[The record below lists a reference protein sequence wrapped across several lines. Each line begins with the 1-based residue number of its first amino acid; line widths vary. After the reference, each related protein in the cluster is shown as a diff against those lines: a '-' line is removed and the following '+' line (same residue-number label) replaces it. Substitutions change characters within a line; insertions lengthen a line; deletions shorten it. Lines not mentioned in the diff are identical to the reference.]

1 MIAHKNILITDI
13 GSTTTKAV
21 LFQKDSES
29 YKLIALK
36 NVGTTVERPQ
46 EDVKIG
52 IFDSIQELEEISG
65 MQLLEKDSTSDNL
78 HFNKDTLYL
87 TTSSAGGGLQI
98 IVFGLTLFDSAS
110 SAKRAAY
117 GSGGVIL
124 DTFAINDNRTPVE
137 KMQLI
142 RLLRPDIILFSGG
155 TDGGNIS
162 SIVRMGELL
171 SLAHP
176 KPKFGDKTKIPL
188 VYAGNKDAQSFI
200 KSLFYDKFQ
209 LYIVPNIRPTLQNE
223 NLPPAQ
229 EKIHQLF
236 MDNVMEQA
244 PGYGSLKKV
253 VSDDIIPTPSG
264 VINAL
269 RLVSKELGKNVISVD
284 IGGATT
290 DVFSNILDRYYR
302 TVSANYGMSYSISNV
317 MKDATFKRIQRW
329 LPADIDEHYI
339 RNYIANKMLY
349 PLYIPNDDT
358 QVAIEHA
365 VAREAIRMSKRHHMK
380 MHFNTQ
386 KISFLDR
393 LKHMDLDKFLEC
405 FYVEKLQEQRSFHMK
420 DVGIMIGAGGVLSN
434 APSNKHALIA
444 ISDGMKPEGITE
456 IWRDNHFISPHL
468 GKLSEVDNELASK
481 LLQKECYQKI
491 GICIRPV
498 CKTMKSDQKV
508 MEIQI
513 GDDSHTIISNTL
525 KYFPNESKAAH
536 KISIKLEKGFSF
548 GSGEHE
554 FALETELPILVDTRF
569 RDNTSFTQYNA
580 EMKLFDIEKPKK
592 ELEDCF
598 SSYLKNKKIENGTFT
613 IKRELP
619 YSGEIFVTNN
629 EEVKP
634 FTLIGENKYAPPKIY
649 VLSLFTLD
657 YLDLNPELM
666 KKSMLVKEGDS
677 VKFNQKI
684 IEITERGL
692 MSAFSG
698 KSGEYRTPVR
708 GKIEHINFE
717 IGTIILREIQD
728 YSTKPLIVN
737 IAKELKIE
745 PKHIKGYLKKREGDF
760 LETYEPLASRLDKD
774 FSKVM
779 PSPAT
784 GVITAIDTEKGTIT
798 IQYKNEPYHV
808 FANVSGKVIDVE
820 ENLSA
825 TIQYNGSKLVGII
838 GFGGEK
844 TSGMLIINKSHLEN
858 DTKYRDKILVCFEK
872 ISYDFLRDCAEQD
885 VAGMVA
891 PSIDN
896 KDLVEFLG
904 EEIGV
909 ALTGNENI
917 PFPIIL
923 TEGFGN
929 FRMNAVFETFFKEQQ
944 HKKMYMNGHTQI
956 RAGVVRPQ
964 MIIFE

>member
-1 MIAHKNILITDI
+1 MINKKNILITDV

-21 LFQKDSES
+21 LFQKDSDS
-29 YKLIALK
+29 YKLVALK

-52 IFDSIQELEEISG
+52 IFDSIRQI
-65 MQLLEKDSTSDNL
+65 EKATGIKLFDKESTPQNL
-78 HFNKDTLYL
+78 HFNNETIYL

-98 IVFGLTLFDSAS
+98 LVFGLTLFDSAS

-200 KSLFYDKFQ
+200 GSLFSDKFQ
-209 LYIVPNIRPTLQNE
+209 LCIVPNIRPTLKDE

-229 EKIHQLF
+229 QKIHQLF

-244 PGYGSLKKV
+244 PGYDSLKKV

-269 RLVSKELGKNVISVD
+269 RLVSKEMDKDIISVD

-290 DVFSNILDRYYR
+290 DVFSNIIGKYYR

-317 MKDATFKRIQRW
+317 MKDTSFKKIQRW

-349 PLYIPNDDT
+349 PLYIPKDDI

-365 VAREAIRMSKRHHMK
+365 VAREAIRMSKKHHMK

-386 KISFLDR
+386 KIGFLDK

-405 FYVEKLQEQRSFHMK
+405 FYVEKLEEQRSFHMK
-420 DVGIMIGAGGVLSN
+420 DIGIMIGAGGVFSN
-434 APSNKHALIA
+434 APSSIHALIT
-444 ISDGMKPEGITE
+444 ICDGLNPEGVTE

-468 GKLSEVDNELASK
+468 GKLSEVDNELASE

-491 GICIRPV
+491 GICVRPIY
-498 CKTMKSDQKV
+498 KNMKPDQKV

-513 GDDSHTIISNTL
+513 GIEYYVILSNSI
-525 KYFPNESKAAH
+525 KYFSNEENTAH
-536 KISIKLEKGFSF
+536 KILIKLEKGFSF
-548 GSGEHE
+548 GNSEHE
-554 FALETELPILVDTRF
+554 FELNTELPILVDTRF
-569 RDNTSFTQYNA
+569 RENTSFEQYNK
-580 EMKLFDIEKPKK
+580 ELNLFEIEKS
-592 ELEDCF
+592 ETDLEECF
-598 SSYLKNKKIENGTFT
+598 SSYLENKQINEGTFT

-619 YSGEIFVTNN
+619 YSGEIFVKKD

-649 VLSLFTLD
+649 VLSLFTMD

-666 KKSMLVKEGDS
+666 KKSMLVREGDS
-677 VKFNQKI
+677 VKFNQRI

-698 KSGEYRTPVR
+698 KSGKYQTPVR

-717 IGTIILREIQD
+717 TGTIILREIQD
-728 YSTKPLIVN
+728 YSTKPLTIN
-737 IAKELKIE
+737 IAKELKIT

-760 LETYEPLASRLDKD
+760 VETYEPLASRLERD
-774 FSKVM
+774 FSHVI

-784 GVITAIDTEKGTIT
+784 GVITAIDTEKGTMT
-798 IQYKNEPYHV
+798 IQYKNEPYRV
-808 FANVSGKVIDVE
+808 FANVSGKVIDVV

-825 TIQYNGSKLVGII
+825 TIQYKGIKLNGII

-844 TSGMLIINKSHLEN
+844 TSGIHIINESYLEK
-858 DTKYRDKILVCFEK
+858 DSKYHEKILVCFDK
-872 ISYDFLRDCAEQD
+872 ISYPFLKDCAECD
-885 VAGMVA
+885 VAGVIA

-923 TEGFGN
+923 TEGFGD
-929 FRMNAVFETFFKEQQ
+929 FRMNAVFENFFKEQQ
-944 HKKMYMNGHTQI
+944 HKMIYMNGHTQI

-964 MIIFE
+964 MIVFE

>member
-1 MIAHKNILITDI
+1 MINEKNILITDI

-21 LFQKDSES
+21 LFQKGSEP
-29 YKLIALK
+29 YKLTALQ
-36 NVGTTVERPQ
+36 NVGTTVECPQ

-52 IFDSIQELEEISG
+52 IFNSIQKIEKATDI
-65 MQLLEKDSTSDNL
+65 QLLEKDSTSENL
-78 HFNKDTLYL
+78 RFNKDTLYL

-98 IVFGLTLFDSAS
+98 LVFGLTLFDSAS

-176 KPKFGDKTKIPL
+176 KPKFGDKTEIPL

-200 KSLFYDKFQ
+200 QSLFSEKFQ

-253 VSDDIIPTPSG
+253 VADDIIPTPSG

-269 RLVSKELGKNVISVD
+269 RLVSKELGKNIISVD

-290 DVFSNILDRYYR
+290 DVFSNIMGKYYR

-317 MKDATFKRIQRW
+317 MKDATYENIQKW
-329 LPADIDEHYI
+329 LPEDLDEHYV
-339 RNYIANKMLY
+339 RNYISNKMLY
-349 PLYIPNDDT
+349 PLYIPQDDT
-358 QVAIEHA
+358 QIAIEHA
-365 VAREAIRMSKRHHMK
+365 TARGAIRMSKRHHMK

-386 KISFLDR
+386 KIGFLDR
-393 LKHMDLDKFLEC
+393 LKHMDFDKFMEC

-420 DVGIMIGAGGVLSN
+420 DIGIMIGAGGVLSN
-434 APSNKHALIA
+434 SPSSTHALIT
-444 ISDGMKPEGITE
+444 ICDGLKPEGITE
-456 IWRDNHFISPHL
+456 IWRDKYFISPHL
-468 GKLSEVDNELASK
+468 GKLSEVNNELASE
-481 LLQKECYQKI
+481 LLHKECYQKI
-491 GICIRPV
+491 GICIRPIFQ
-498 CKTMKSDQKV
+498 KMKADQKV
-508 MEIQI
+508 MEIII
-513 GDDSHTIISNTL
+513 GEQSHKILSNSI
-525 KYFPNESKAAH
+525 KYFPNEDKTLQR
-536 KISIKLEKGFSF
+536 ILIKLEKGFSL
-548 GSGEHE
+548 GNNDHNYE
-554 FALETELPILVDTRF
+554 FETELPILVDTRF
-569 RDNTSFTQYNA
+569 RNNTSFKQFNS
-580 EMKLFDIEKPKK
+580 ELKLFDFENPAIA
-592 ELEDCF
+592 LEDCF
-598 SSYLKNKKIENGTFT
+598 SSYLENKKIDEGTFT

-619 YSGEIFVTNN
+619 YSGNIFVTKD
-629 EEVKP
+629 EEVMP
-634 FTLIGENKYAPPKIY
+634 DTLIGENKYAPPKIY
-649 VLSLFTLD
+649 VLSLFTMD

-666 KKSMLVKEGDS
+666 KKSMLVEEGDS

-684 IEITERGL
+684 IEISDRG
-692 MSAFSG
+692 MISAFSG
-698 KSGEYRTPVR
+698 KVGEYRTPVR

-717 IGTIILREIQD
+717 TGTIILREIQD
-728 YSTKPLIVN
+728 YSTKPFTVK
-737 IAKELKIE
+737 IAKELKIN

-760 LETYEPLASRLDKD
+760 VETYEPLASRLEKD
-774 FSKVM
+774 FSHVIHA
-779 PSPAT
+779 PTS
-784 GVITAIDTEKGTIT
+784 GVITNIDTQKGTVT
-798 IQYKNEPYHV
+798 IQYKNEPYHIY
-808 FANVSGKVIDVE
+808 ANVSGKVINVE

-825 TIQYNGSKLVGII
+825 TIQYTGSRLHGII
-838 GFGGEK
+838 GFGGER
-844 TSGMLIINKSHLEN
+844 TNNMLILHDPILDNKV
-858 DTKYRDKILVCFEK
+858 KYHDKIIICFNK
-872 ISYDFLRDCAEQD
+872 ITYDFIKICAEKD
-885 VAGMVA
+885 VAGVIA

-909 ALTGNENI
+909 ALTGNESI

-929 FRMNAVFETFFKEQQ
+929 FRMNAVFETFFKEHQN
-944 HKKMYMNGHTQI
+944 KKIYMNGHTQI

-964 MIIFE
+964 IIVFE

>member
-1 MIAHKNILITDI
+1 MITKKNILITDI

-21 LFQKDSES
+21 LFQKKAGS

-52 IFDSIQELEEISG
+52 IFDSIQQIEKAAGIH
-65 MQLLEKDSTSDNL
+65 LLDNDSTSNNL
-78 HFNKDTLYL
+78 KFNKDTLYL

-98 IVFGLTLFDSAS
+98 LVFGLTLFDSAS

-176 KPKFGDKTKIPL
+176 KPKFGDKTEIPL
-188 VYAGNKDAQSFI
+188 VYAGNKEAQSFI
-200 KSLFYDKFQ
+200 QSLFSDKFQ
-209 LYIVPNIRPTLQNE
+209 LYIVPNIRPTLQDE

-244 PGYGSLKKV
+244 PGYNSLKKV

-269 RLVSKELGKNVISVD
+269 RLVSKELGKNIISVD

-290 DVFSNILDRYYR
+290 DVFSNIMGKYYR

-317 MKDATFKRIQRW
+317 MKDTTFEKIQRW
-329 LPADIDEHYI
+329 LPADLDEYYI
-339 RNYIANKMLY
+339 RNYISNKMLY
-349 PLYIPNDDT
+349 PLYIPKDDIQT
-358 QVAIEHA
+358 AIEHA
-365 VAREAIRMSKRHHMK
+365 VAREAIQMSKRHHMK

-386 KISFLDR
+386 KIGFLDR

-405 FYVEKLQEQRSFHMK
+405 FYVEKLKEQRSFNIK
-420 DVGIMIGAGGVLSN
+420 DIGIMIGAGGVVSN
-434 APSNKHALIA
+434 APSNTHALLMIC
-444 ISDGMKPEGITE
+444 DGLKPEGITE

-468 GKLSEVDNELASK
+468 GKLSEVDSELAAE
-481 LLQKECYQKI
+481 LLNTECYQKI
-491 GICIRPV
+491 GICIRPIFQ
-498 CKTMKSDQKV
+498 KMKSNQNV
-508 MEIQI
+508 MEVFI
-513 GDDSHTIISNTL
+513 GNEKHTIESNAL
-525 KYFPNESKAAH
+525 KYFPNEDNTPQRIH
-536 KISIKLEKGFSF
+536 IKLEKGFSL
-548 GSGEHE
+548 GDGEHE
-554 FALETELPILVDTRF
+554 FNFETELPILIDTRF
-569 RDNTSFTQYNA
+569 RDNTSFDQYNN
-580 EMKLFDIEKPKK
+580 ELGLFDMENPATALD
-592 ELEDCF
+592 ECF
-598 SSYLKNKKIENGTFT
+598 SSHFENKKIEEGTFK

-619 YSGEIFVTNN
+619 YSGNIFVTID
-629 EEVKP
+629 EEVTP
-634 FTLIGENKYAPPKIY
+634 STLIGENKYAPPKIY
-649 VLSLFTLD
+649 VLPLFTMD
-657 YLDLNPELM
+657 YLDLNPDLM

-684 IEITERGL
+684 IEIPDRG
-692 MSAFSG
+692 MISAFSG
-698 KSGEYRTPVR
+698 KVGEYRTPVR

-717 IGTIILREIQD
+717 TGTIILREIQD
-728 YSTKPLIVN
+728 YSTKPFTVK
-737 IAKELKIE
+737 IAKELKIN
-745 PKHIKGYLKKREGDF
+745 PKHIKGYLKKHEGDF
-760 LETYEPLASRLDKD
+760 VETYEPLAARLDKD
-774 FSKVM
+774 FSHVI
-779 PSPAT
+779 PAPTT
-784 GVITAIDTEKGTIT
+784 GVITKVDNEKGTIT
-798 IQYKNEPYHV
+798 IQYKNEPYRV
-808 FANVSGKVIDVE
+808 YANVNGKVIDVE
-820 ENLSA
+820 KDLSS
-825 TIQYNGSKLVGII
+825 TIQYNGSRLNGII

-844 TSGMLIINKSHLEN
+844 TSGMHILNKSHLEKN
-858 DTKYRDKILVCFEK
+858 TEYNNKTLVCLEK
-872 ISYDFLRDCAEQD
+872 ISCDFLKDCAEHD
-885 VAGMVA
+885 IAGVIA

-909 ALTGNENI
+909 ALTGNESI

-944 HKKMYMNGHTQI
+944 NKMMYMNGHTQI

-964 MIIFE
+964 MIVLK

>member
-1 MIAHKNILITDI
+1 MITHKNILITDI

-21 LFQKDSES
+21 LFQKDPDS

-52 IFDSIQELEEISG
+52 IFDSIQQLEKISG
-65 MQLLEKDSTSDNL
+65 MQLLEKNSTAENL

-176 KPKFGDKTKIPL
+176 KPKFGYKTKIPL
-188 VYAGNKDAQSFI
+188 VYAGNKEAQSFI
-200 KSLFYDKFQ
+200 RSLFSDKFQ
-209 LYIVPNIRPTLQNE
+209 LYIVPNIRPTLQDE

-236 MDNVMEQA
+236 MDNVMKQA
-244 PGYGSLKKV
+244 PGYGSLKKIV
-253 VSDDIIPTPSG
+253 ADDIIPTPSG

-269 RLVSKELGKNVISVD
+269 RLVSKEMGKNIISVD

-290 DVFSNILDRYYR
+290 DVFSNIMGKYYR

-317 MKDATFKRIQRW
+317 MKDTTFERIQMW
-329 LPADIDEHYI
+329 LPAAIDEHYI

-349 PLYIPNDDT
+349 PLYIPKNDT

-365 VAREAIRMSKRHHMK
+365 VAREAIRMSKKHHMK
-380 MHFNTQ
+380 MHFNTE
-386 KISFLDR
+386 KIGFLDR
-393 LKHMDLDKFLEC
+393 LKHMELDKFLEC
-405 FYVEKLQEQRSFHMK
+405 FYVEKLHEKRSFHVK
-420 DVGIMIGAGGVLSN
+420 DISIMIGAGGVLSN
-434 APSNKHALIA
+434 VPSNKHALLTIC
-444 ISDGMKPEGITE
+444 DGLKPEGVTE

-468 GKLSEVDNELASK
+468 GKLSEVDSELASE

-491 GICIRPV
+491 GIFIRPI
-498 CKTMKSDQKV
+498 CKNMKTDQKI
-508 MEIQI
+508 MEIII
-513 GDDSHTIISNTL
+513 GDESHTILSNTI

-536 KISIKLEKGFSF
+536 QISFKLEKGFSF
-548 GSGEHE
+548 GNGEHE
-554 FALETELPILVDTRF
+554 FALETELPILIDTRF
-569 RDNTSFTQYNA
+569 RDNTSFDQYNK
-580 EMKLFDIEKPKK
+580 ELKLFNVEKT
-592 ELEDCF
+592 ETDLEKCF
-598 SSYLKNKKIENGTFT
+598 SSYLENKKIEEGTFT

-619 YSGEIFVTNN
+619 YSGEIFVTKN

-666 KKSMLVKEGDS
+666 EKSMLVKEGDS

-684 IEITERGL
+684 IEIPDRGM

-698 KSGEYRTPVR
+698 KSSEYRTPVR
-708 GKIEHINFE
+708 GNIEHINFE
-717 IGTIILREIQD
+717 TGTIILREIQD

-737 IAKELKIE
+737 IAKELKIT

-760 LETYEPLASRLDKD
+760 VETYEPLASRLERD
-774 FSKVM
+774 FSKVI

-784 GVITAIDTEKGTIT
+784 GVITAIDTEKGTVT
-798 IQYKNEPYHV
+798 IQYKNEPYRV
-808 FANVSGKVIDVE
+808 FANVCGKVIDVE

-825 TIQYNGSKLVGII
+825 TIQYKGSKLNGII
-838 GFGGEK
+838 GFGREK
-844 TSGMLIINKSHLEN
+844 TSGMLIINESHLEN
-858 DTKYRDKILVCFEK
+858 DAKYQDKILVCFEK
-872 ISYDFLRDCAEQD
+872 ISYDFLRDCSEND
-885 VAGMVA
+885 VAGVVA

-944 HKKMYMNGHTQI
+944 HKKIYMNGHTQI

>member
-1 MIAHKNILITDI
+1 MITKKNILITDI

-21 LFQKDSES
+21 LFQKGSES
-29 YKLIALK
+29 YTLTALQ

-52 IFDSIQELEEISG
+52 IFNSIQNIEKATDI
-65 MQLLEKDSTSDNL
+65 QLLDKDSTSENL
-78 HFNKDTLYL
+78 RFNKDTLYL

-98 IVFGLTLFDSAS
+98 LVFGLTLFDSAS

-176 KPKFGDKTKIPL
+176 KPKFGDKTEIPL

-200 KSLFYDKFQ
+200 QSLFSEKFQ
-209 LYIVPNIRPTLQNE
+209 LYIVPNIRPTLQDE

-253 VSDDIIPTPSG
+253 VADAIIPTPSG

-269 RLVSKELGKNVISVD
+269 RLISKQMGKNIISVD

-290 DVFSNILDRYYR
+290 DVFSNIMGKYYR

-317 MKDATFKRIQRW
+317 MKDATFEKIQRW
-329 LPADIDEHYI
+329 LPESLDEHYI
-339 RNYIANKMLY
+339 RNYISNKMLY
-349 PLYIPNDDT
+349 PLYIPQDDT
-358 QVAIEHA
+358 QTAIEHA
-365 VAREAIRMSKRHHMK
+365 TAREAIQMSIRHHMK

-386 KISFLDR
+386 KIGFLDR
-393 LKHMDLDKFLEC
+393 LKHTDFDKFLEC

-420 DVGIMIGAGGVLSN
+420 DIGIMIGAGGVLSN
-434 APSNKHALIA
+434 APSSTHALIT
-444 ISDGMKPEGITE
+444 ICDGLKPEGITE

-468 GKLSEVDNELASK
+468 GKLSEVNSELASE
-481 LLQKECYQKI
+481 LLHKECYQKI
-491 GICIRPV
+491 GMCIRPIFQ
-498 CKTMKSDQKV
+498 KMKAGQKV
-508 MEIQI
+508 MEIII
-513 GDDSHTIISNTL
+513 GSESHTILSNSL
-525 KYFPNESKAAH
+525 KYFPNENNTLQ
-536 KISIKLEKGFSF
+536 KIIINLEKGFSL
-548 GSGEHE
+548 GNNDHE
-554 FALETELPILVDTRF
+554 YTFETDQAILADTRF
-569 RDNTSFTQYNA
+569 RDNTSIKQYNS
-580 EMKLFDIEKPKK
+580 ELKLFDLGNPAIA
-592 ELEDCF
+592 LEECF
-598 SSYLKNKKIENGTFT
+598 SSYIENKKIETGTYA

-619 YSGEIFVTNN
+619 YSGNIFVTKD
-629 EEVKP
+629 EEVTP
-634 FTLIGENKYAPPKIY
+634 DTLIGENKYAPPKIY
-649 VLSLFTLD
+649 VLSLFTMD

-666 KKSMLVKEGDS
+666 EKSMLVKEGES

-684 IEITERGL
+684 IEISDRG
-692 MSAFSG
+692 MISAFSG
-698 KSGEYRTPVR
+698 KVGEYRTPVR

-717 IGTIILREIQD
+717 TGTIILREIQD
-728 YSTKPLIVN
+728 YSTKPFTVK
-737 IAKELKIE
+737 IAKELKIN

-760 LETYEPLASRLDKD
+760 VETYEPLASRLEKD
-774 FSKVM
+774 FSHVI
-779 PSPAT
+779 PAPT
-784 GVITAIDTEKGTIT
+784 SGVITNIDADKGTVT
-798 IQYKNEPYHV
+798 IQYKNEPFRIY
-808 FANVSGKVIDVE
+808 ANVCGKVIDVE

-825 TIQYNGSKLVGII
+825 TIQYIGSRLNGII
-838 GFGGEK
+838 GFGSERTSNMQIFHEPVLYEK
-844 TSGMLIINKSHLEN
+844 ATYH
-858 DTKYRDKILVCFEK
+858 DKILICFNK
-872 ISYDFLRDCAEQD
+872 ISYDFLKTCAEKD
-885 VAGMVA
+885 VAGVIA

-909 ALTGNENI
+909 ALTGNESI

-929 FRMNAVFETFFKEQQ
+929 FRMNAVYENFFKEYQN
-944 HKKMYMNGHTQI
+944 KKIYMNGHTQI

-964 MIIFE
+964 IIVFE